1 MPVTYTNRKGVTYTL
16 CQGTTKTGKP
26 RYFFAREPRD
36 TPVEAVP
43 EGYRIS
49 ESVNGIVSLE
59 RDKPVQ
65 IPPEEVAVVEATIA
79 RYKKP
84 QRYRAAA
91 KKHIIEVYENTRA
104 DAETL
109 MGILG
114 EQFPVTP
121 DLAQRLQAEEEQY
134 AQFTA
139 VLRFILVDKQQR
151 TYNVQRWCYRGSIDD
166 WIDLMLT
173 GQLSDLVDRVIP
185 RLGTDDFY
193 EPFW

>member
-36 TPVEAVP
+36 TPVEAIP

-59 RDKPVQ
+59 RATPVQ
-65 IPPEEVAVVEATIA
+65 IPPEEVAVVEAAIA

-91 KKHIIEVYENTRA
+91 KKQIIEVYESTHA

-114 EQFPVTP
+114 ERFPVTP
-121 DLAQRLQAEEEQY
+121 DLAQRLQAEEKQY

-166 WIDLMLT
+166 WIDLGLT
-173 GQLSDLVDRVIP
+173 GHLPDLVDRVIP

-193 EPFW
+193 APFW

>member
-59 RDKPVQ
+59 RARPVQ
-65 IPPEEVAVVEATIA
+65 IPPEEVAVVEAAIA

-114 EQFPVTP
+114 ERFPVRP

-139 VLRFILVDKQQR
+139 VLRFILIDKQQR